1 MRAAAGG
8 RAVFHLQHLRPRHPC
23 RALPPSPTM
32 ATAGVLS
39 RSAPGSRPKGFLPT
53 LEPGVSAVYLFR
65 QVHSTTCSVSLDDR
79 LQGELDGAKGEVRK
93 HETVGAFQKIPMV
106 MPATDI
112 LMSAQRKSRNVP
124 PTKGIANIAKRERNK
139 GAKQLDALMKELS
152 VPLRTYTEN
161 FPKRRDLHPY
171 ERSLIELTF
180 GEGYYEQ
187 VLGRVDALR
196 KRITSVGKQ
205 HASVCAKSTTKREA
219 EEHLS
224 EGRKRLEEDF
234 QHGKHAID
242 DLVNVAK
249 ALRSMPVVDLHIP
262 TLCLVGSPNV
272 GKSSLVR
279 ILSSG
284 KPEVCSYPFTTRGV
298 LMGHIV
304 SNHERFQASFCRLR
318 TLQDYSLGMTVST
331 YMCTKNSDLLLF
343 WGLTDDRNNIERLTL
358 AVLSYL
364 PIAVLYVHDLSEDCG
379 TSVADQYITYKH
391 IKERF
396 GDRLWIDVISKC
408 DLLGKKAPISFD
420 DADEEVAQYRRFGP
434 EGALRVSVQSEI
446 GVKEVSYSHA
456 SLILVIYKFS
466 LCMFA
471 YRSDIC
477 QGLSLGRLIYFTRCV
492 QLKERV
498 HRLLT
503 SQMARIKSNTAE
515 HETQEGGVSVPL
527 RS

>member
-1 MRAAAGG
+1 MRATATAGG
-8 RAVFHLQHLRPRHPC
+8 RAVFHLQHLRPRPPW
-23 RALPPSPTM
+23 RALPPA
-32 ATAGVLS
+32 ATTHLS
-39 RSAPGSRPKGFLPT
+39 RSAPARRADHRCLPKGMPYQLRRHPRPFARRVEPKLCCTHKHYYWGFHCLFNFDTLFLTFSTGDAFNSGFLST
-53 LEPGVSAVYLFR
+53 LEPRISGVSLCRRA
-65 QVHSTTCSVSLDDR
+65 HATCSYSLDDK
-79 LQGELDGAKGEVRK
+79 LQGELDDTQGEQRK
-93 HETVGAFQKIPMV
+93 LETVGAFQKIPMV

-187 VLGRVDALR
+187 VLGRVDTLR

-219 EEHLS
+219 EERLT
-224 EGRKRLEEDF
+224 EGRKKLEEAF

-284 KPEVCSYPFTTRGV
+284 KPEVCSYPFTTRGI

-304 SNHERFQASFCRLR
+304 SNQERFQV
-318 TLQDYSLGMTVST
+318 TDTPG
-331 YMCTKNSDLLLF
+331 LL
-343 WGLTDDRNNIERLTL
+343 TRHDDDRNNIERLTL

-379 TSVADQYITYKH
+379 TSVADQ
-391 IKERF
+391 
-396 GDRLWIDVISKC
+396 
-408 DLLGKKAPISFD
+408 
-420 DADEEVAQYRRFGP
+420 
-434 EGALRVSVQSEI
+434 
-446 GVKEVSYSHA
+446 
-456 SLILVIYKFS
+456 
-466 LCMFA
+466 
-471 YRSDIC
+471 
-477 QGLSLGRLIYFTRCV
+477 
-492 QLKERV
+492 LKERV
-498 HRLLT
+498 HELLT
-503 SQMARIKSNTAE
+503 SQMARIKSSKAE
-515 HETQEGGVSVPL
+515 HETHEVGTSVVY
-527 RS
+527 

>member
-1 MRAAAGG
+1 MLATAGG
-8 RAVFHLQHLRPRHPC
+8 RAVFHLRPRPPW
-23 RALPPSPTM
+23 RAPPPP
-32 ATAGVLS
+32 ATTHLS
-39 RSAPGSRPKGFLPT
+39 HSAPARRADHHRLPLGFLST
-53 LEPGVSAVYLFR
+53 MEVGISSVYLGQR
-65 QVHSTTCSVSLDDR
+65 AHSATCSYSLDDR
-79 LQGELDGAKGEVRK
+79 LQGELDDMNGEQRK
-93 HETVGAFQKIPMV
+93 QETVGAFQKIPMV

-187 VLGRVDALR
+187 VLGRVDTLR

-219 EEHLS
+219 EERLT
-224 EGRKRLEEDF
+224 EGRKKLEEAF
-234 QHGKHAID
+234 QHGKHAVD

-284 KPEVCSYPFTTRGV
+284 KPEVCSYPFTTRGI

-304 SNHERFQASFCRLR
+304 SNHERFQV
-318 TLQDYSLGMTVST
+318 TDTPG
-331 YMCTKNSDLLLF
+331 LL
-343 WGLTDDRNNIERLTL
+343 TRHDDDRNNIERLTL

-391 IKERF
+391 IKDRF
-396 GDRLWIDVISKC
+396 GDRLWLDVISKC
-408 DLLGKKAPISFD
+408 DLLGKKEPISFH
-420 DADEEVAQYRRFGP
+420 DADDVAQYRRLGP

-446 GVKEVSYSHA
+446 GVKE
-456 SLILVIYKFS
+456 
-466 LCMFA
+466 
-471 YRSDIC
+471 
-477 QGLSLGRLIYFTRCV
+477 
-492 QLKERV
+492 LKERV
-498 HRLLT
+498 HELLT
-503 SQMARIKSNTAE
+503 SQMARIKASKAE
-515 HETQEGGVSVPL
+515 HETQEIRTSVVY
-527 RS
+527 

>member
-1 MRAAAGG
+1 MASASS
-8 RAVFHLQHLRPRHPC
+8 PR
-23 RALPPSPTM
+23 
-32 ATAGVLS
+32 S
-39 RSAPGSRPKGFLPT
+39 RSAPHPLRAREPCQPPSPPQRHRYRCALFLIASDAAAVAFNSGFLPA
-53 LEPGVSAVYLFR
+53 LEAEGSALYLCR
-65 QVHSTTCSVSLDDR
+65 RVHSATCSVSLDDR
-79 LQGELDGAKGEVRK
+79 LQGGLDGAKGEVRK

-219 EEHLS
+219 EERLT
-224 EGRKRLEEDF
+224 EGRKRLEEAF

-249 ALRSMPVVDLHIP
+249 IRHIWLIFELLQALRSMPVVDLHIP

-304 SNHERFQASFCRLR
+304 SNHERFQV
-318 TLQDYSLGMTVST
+318 TDTPG
-331 YMCTKNSDLLLF
+331 LL
-343 WGLTDDRNNIERLTL
+343 TRHDDDRNNIERLTL

-408 DLLGKKAPISFD
+408 DLLGKKEPLSFE
-420 DADEEVAQYRRFGP
+420 DADEEVAHYRRFGP

-446 GVKEVSYSHA
+446 GVKE
-456 SLILVIYKFS
+456 
-466 LCMFA
+466 
-471 YRSDIC
+471 
-477 QGLSLGRLIYFTRCV
+477 
-492 QLKERV
+492 LKEKV
-498 HRLLT
+498 HQLLT
-503 SQMARIKSNTAE
+503 SQMSRIKAAEAE
-515 HETQEGGVSVPL
+515 HETQEAGMH
-527 RS
+527 

>member
-8 RAVFHLQHLRPRHPC
+8 RAVFHLQHLRPRPPC
-23 RALPPSPTM
+23 RASPAP
-32 ATAGVLS
+32 ATTAPLS
-39 RSAPGSRPKGFLPT
+39 HSAAASRAYDRRLPKGFLPT
-53 LEPGVSAVYLFR
+53 LEPWVSAVYLC
-65 QVHSTTCSVSLDDR
+65 QQAHSTTCSVSLDDR
-79 LQGELDGAKGEVRK
+79 LQGELDGAKGEVQK

-124 PTKGIANIAKRERNK
+124 PTKGIANIAKRERNR

-219 EEHLS
+219 EERLA
-224 EGRKRLEEDF
+224 EGRKRLEEAF
-234 QHGKHAID
+234 QHGQRAID

-284 KPEVCSYPFTTRGV
+284 KPEVCSYPFTTRGI

-304 SNHERFQASFCRLR
+304 SNHERFQV
-318 TLQDYSLGMTVST
+318 TDTPG
-331 YMCTKNSDLLLF
+331 LL
-343 WGLTDDRNNIERLTL
+343 TRHDDDRNNIERLTL

-408 DLLGKKAPISFD
+408 DLLGKKAPMSFD

-434 EGALRVSVQSEI
+434 EGALQVSVQSEN
-446 GVKEVSYSHA
+446 GVKE
-456 SLILVIYKFS
+456 
-466 LCMFA
+466 
-471 YRSDIC
+471 
-477 QGLSLGRLIYFTRCV
+477 
-492 QLKERV
+492 LKERV
-498 HRLLT
+498 HQLLT
-503 SQMARIKSNTAE
+503 SQMARIKADKAE
-515 HETQEGGVSVPL
+515 LDTQEAGIRVFT
-527 RS
+527 

>member
-39 RSAPGSRPKGFLPT
+39 RSAPGSRPKGLSPAPI
-53 LEPGVSAVYLFR
+53 LARRE
-65 QVHSTTCSVSLDDR
+65 
-79 LQGELDGAKGEVRK
+79 EVRK

-304 SNHERFQASFCRLR
+304 SNHERFQV
-318 TLQDYSLGMTVST
+318 TDTPG
-331 YMCTKNSDLLLF
+331 LL
-343 WGLTDDRNNIERLTL
+343 TRHDDDRNNIERLTL

-456 SLILVIYKFS
+456 SLIL
-466 LCMFA
+466 
-471 YRSDIC
+471 
-477 QGLSLGRLIYFTRCV
+477 
-492 QLKERV
+492 LKERV

>member
-8 RAVFHLQHLRPRHPC
+8 RAAFHLQRLRPRPPW
-23 RALPPSPTM
+23 RAPPPPAPAALLTH
-32 ATAGVLS
+32 
-39 RSAPGSRPKGFLPT
+39 SAPASRASHRRLPKGFLPA
-53 LEPGVSAVYLFR
+53 LEAEGSALYLCR
-65 QVHSTTCSVSLDDR
+65 LVHSATCSVLLDDR
-79 LQGELDGAKGEVRK
+79 LQGGLDGAKGEVRK

-219 EEHLS
+219 EERLT
-224 EGRKRLEEDF
+224 EGRKRLEEAF

-304 SNHERFQASFCRLR
+304 SNHERFQV
-318 TLQDYSLGMTVST
+318 TDTPG
-331 YMCTKNSDLLLF
+331 LL
-343 WGLTDDRNNIERLTL
+343 TRHDDDRNNIERLTL

-379 TSVADQYITYKH
+379 TSVSDQYITYKH

-408 DLLGKKAPISFD
+408 DLLGKKEPLSFE
-420 DADEEVAQYRRFGP
+420 DADEEVAHYRRFGP
-434 EGALRVSVQSEI
+434 EE
-446 GVKEVSYSHA
+446 K
-456 SLILVIYKFS
+456 
-466 LCMFA
+466 
-471 YRSDIC
+471 
-477 QGLSLGRLIYFTRCV
+477 
-492 QLKERV
+492 V
-498 HRLLT
+498 HQLLT
-503 SQMARIKSNTAE
+503 SQMSRIKAAEAE
-515 HETQEGGVSVPL
+515 HETQEAGMH
-527 RS
+527 

>member
-1 MRAAAGG
+1 M
-8 RAVFHLQHLRPRHPC
+8 
-23 RALPPSPTM
+23 
-32 ATAGVLS
+32 
-39 RSAPGSRPKGFLPT
+39 
-53 LEPGVSAVYLFR
+53 
-65 QVHSTTCSVSLDDR
+65 
-79 LQGELDGAKGEVRK
+79 
-93 HETVGAFQKIPMV
+93 VGAFQKIPMV

-124 PTKGIANIAKRERNK
+124 PTKGITNIAKRERNK

-180 GEGYYEQ
+180 GEDYYEK
-187 VLGRVDALR
+187 VIGRVDSLR

-219 EEHLS
+219 EERLS
-224 EGRKRLEEDF
+224 EGRKMLEEAF

-249 ALRSMPVVDLHIP
+249 ALRSMPVVDPHIP

-284 KPEVCSYPFTTRGV
+284 KPEVCSYPFTTRGI

-304 SNHERFQASFCRLR
+304 SNHERFQV
-318 TLQDYSLGMTVST
+318 TDTPG
-331 YMCTKNSDLLLF
+331 LL
-343 WGLTDDRNNIERLTL
+343 TRHDDDRNNIERLTL

-396 GDRLWIDVISKC
+396 GDRLWLDVVSKC
-408 DLLGKKAPISFD
+408 DLLGKKAPTRFD
-420 DADEEVAQYRRFGP
+420 DADEEVTQYKRSGP
-434 EGALRVSVQSEI
+434 EGAIRVSVTGEI
-446 GVKEVSYSHA
+446 GIEE
-456 SLILVIYKFS
+456 
-466 LCMFA
+466 
-471 YRSDIC
+471 
-477 QGLSLGRLIYFTRCV
+477 
-492 QLKERV
+492 LKQRV
-498 HRLLT
+498 HQLLS
-503 SQMARIKSNTAE
+503 SQMARIKTDRCE
-515 HETQEGGVSVPL
+515 HENQETDTTSH
-527 RS
+527 RI

>member
-1 MRAAAGG
+1 MASSSSCCHHAPLPLRASEAS
-8 RAVFHLQHLRPRHPC
+8 RPP
-23 RALPPSPTM
+23 LPPQ
-32 ATAGVLS
+32 
-39 RSAPGSRPKGFLPT
+39 REPKLCCTHKHYYWGFHCLFNFDTLFLTFSTGDAFNSGFLST
-53 LEPGVSAVYLFR
+53 LEPRISGVSLCRRA
-65 QVHSTTCSVSLDDR
+65 HATCSYSLDDK
-79 LQGELDGAKGEVRK
+79 LQGELDDTQGEQRK
-93 HETVGAFQKIPMV
+93 LETVGAFQKIPMV

-187 VLGRVDALR
+187 
-196 KRITSVGKQ
+196 
-205 HASVCAKSTTKREA
+205 STTKREA
-219 EEHLS
+219 EERLT
-224 EGRKRLEEDF
+224 EGRKKLEEAF

-284 KPEVCSYPFTTRGV
+284 KPEVCSYPFTTRGI

-304 SNHERFQASFCRLR
+304 SNQERFQV
-318 TLQDYSLGMTVST
+318 TDTPG
-331 YMCTKNSDLLLF
+331 LL
-343 WGLTDDRNNIERLTL
+343 TRHDDDRNNIERLTL

-391 IKERF
+391 IKDRF
-396 GDRLWIDVISKC
+396 GDRLWLDVISKC
-408 DLLGKKAPISFD
+408 DLLGKKEPISFH
-420 DADEEVAQYRRFGP
+420 DADEDVARYRRLGP
-434 EGALRVSVQSEI
+434 EGALQVSVQTEI
-446 GVKEVSYSHA
+446 GVK
-456 SLILVIYKFS
+456 
-466 LCMFA
+466 
-471 YRSDIC
+471 
-477 QGLSLGRLIYFTRCV
+477 

-498 HRLLT
+498 HELLT
-503 SQMARIKSNTAE
+503 SQMARIKSSKAE
-515 HETQEGGVSVPL
+515 HETHEVGTSVVY
-527 RS
+527 

>member
-8 RAVFHLQHLRPRHPC
+8 RAVFHLQHLCPRPPC
-23 RALPPSPTM
+23 RASPAPAST
-32 ATAGVLS
+32 ATAPLS
-39 RSAPGSRPKGFLPT
+39 HSAAASRDRDRRLPKGFLPT
-53 LEPGVSAVYLFR
+53 LEPGISAVYLCQR
-65 QVHSTTCSVSLDDR
+65 VHSTTCSVSLDDR
-79 LQGELDGAKGEVRK
+79 LQGELDGAKGEVQK

-219 EEHLS
+219 EERLN
-224 EGRKRLEEDF
+224 EGRKRLEEAF
-234 QHGKHAID
+234 QHGQHAID

-284 KPEVCSYPFTTRGV
+284 KPEVCSYPFTTRGI

-304 SNHERFQASFCRLR
+304 SNHERFQV
-318 TLQDYSLGMTVST
+318 TDTPG
-331 YMCTKNSDLLLF
+331 LL
-343 WGLTDDRNNIERLTL
+343 TR
-358 AVLSYL
+358 
-364 PIAVLYVHDLSEDCG
+364 HDDCG

-396 GDRLWIDVISKC
+396 GDRLWIDVVSKC

-420 DADEEVAQYRRFGP
+420 DADEEVAHYRRFGP
-434 EGALRVSVQSEI
+434 EGALKVSVQSEI
-446 GVKEVSYSHA
+446 GVKE
-456 SLILVIYKFS
+456 
-466 LCMFA
+466 
-471 YRSDIC
+471 
-477 QGLSLGRLIYFTRCV
+477 
-492 QLKERV
+492 LKERV
-498 HRLLT
+498 HQLLT
-503 SQMARIKSNTAE
+503 SQMARIKTD
-515 HETQEGGVSVPL
+515 
-527 RS
+527 

>member
-1 MRAAAGG
+1 MRAISGG
-8 RAVFHLQHLRPRHPC
+8 RAFHLQHLRPSPPC
-23 RALPPSPTM
+23 RALTPTIG
-32 ATAGVLS
+32 AALLSHTA
-39 RSAPGSRPKGFLPT
+39 PMSRPHRRRLPQGFLPS
-53 LEPGVSAVYLFR
+53 LEPGVSAVHLCR
-65 QVHSTTCSVSLDDR
+65 RVLSAASSVSLDDM
-79 LQGELDGAKGEVRK
+79 LQGELDSAKGELQK
-93 HETVGAFQKIPMV
+93 HEAVGAFQKIPMV

-161 FPKRRDLHPY
+161 FPKRKHLHPY

-187 VLGRVDALR
+187 VIGRVDALR

-219 EEHLS
+219 EERLA
-224 EGRKRLEEDF
+224 EGRKKLEEAF
-234 QHGKHAID
+234 QQGKHAID

-279 ILSSG
+279 VLSSG

-304 SNHERFQASFCRLR
+304 SNHERFQV
-318 TLQDYSLGMTVST
+318 TDTPG
-331 YMCTKNSDLLLF
+331 LL
-343 WGLTDDRNNIERLTL
+343 TRHDDDRNNIERLTL

-379 TSVADQYITYKH
+379 TSVADQYTTYKH

-396 GDRLWIDVISKC
+396 GDRLWLDVISKC
-408 DLLGKKAPISFD
+408 DLLGKTAPTNFYCDNSD
-420 DADEEVAQYRRFGP
+420 NELAQYKSFGP
-434 EGALRVSVQSEI
+434 EGAIQVSVPGEI
-446 GVKEVSYSHA
+446 GIVE
-456 SLILVIYKFS
+456 
-466 LCMFA
+466 
-471 YRSDIC
+471 
-477 QGLSLGRLIYFTRCV
+477 
-492 QLKERV
+492 LKERV
-498 HRLLT
+498 HELLT
-503 SQMARIKSNTAE
+503 SQMARIKAE
-515 HETQEGGVSVPL
+515 QGGHETQETGTDGS
-527 RS
+527 

>member
-8 RAVFHLQHLRPRHPC
+8 RAVFHIQHLRPRPPW
-23 RALPPSPTM
+23 RAPPPR
-32 ATAGVLS
+32 ATALLPH
-39 RSAPGSRPKGFLPT
+39 SAPASRASHRRLPKGFLPT
-53 LEPGVSAVYLFR
+53 LEAEGSALYLCR
-65 QVHSTTCSVSLDDR
+65 RAHSATCSVSLDDR
-79 LQGELDGAKGEVRK
+79 LQVGLDGAKVEVRK

-205 HASVCAKSTTKREA
+205 HASICAKSTTKREA
-219 EEHLS
+219 EERLA
-224 EGRKRLEEDF
+224 EGRKRLEEAF

-242 DLVNVAK
+242 DLVDVAK

-304 SNHERFQASFCRLR
+304 SNHERFQV
-318 TLQDYSLGMTVST
+318 TDTPG
-331 YMCTKNSDLLLF
+331 LL
-343 WGLTDDRNNIERLTL
+343 TRHDDDRNNIERLTL

-408 DLLGKKAPISFD
+408 DLLGKKEPLSFE
-420 DADEEVAQYRRFGP
+420 DADEEVAHYRRFGP
-434 EGALRVSVQSEI
+434 EGALRVSVQSEL
-446 GVKEVSYSHA
+446 GVKE
-456 SLILVIYKFS
+456 
-466 LCMFA
+466 
-471 YRSDIC
+471 
-477 QGLSLGRLIYFTRCV
+477 
-492 QLKERV
+492 LKEKV
-498 HRLLT
+498 HQLLT
-503 SQMARIKSNTAE
+503 SQMSRIKVGEAE
-515 HETQEGGVSVPL
+515 HETQEAGISFPL
-527 RS
+527 